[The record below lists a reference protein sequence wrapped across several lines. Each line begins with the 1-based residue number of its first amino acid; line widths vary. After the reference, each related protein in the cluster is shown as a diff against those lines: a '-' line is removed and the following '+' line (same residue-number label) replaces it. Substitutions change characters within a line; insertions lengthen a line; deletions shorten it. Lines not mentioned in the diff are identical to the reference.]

1 MVIGSALGMA
11 AVHLPNLIH
20 SVRWP
25 GLTLLLTGLIS
36 YGIGRNLESSVV
48 NRLGYGIKGA
58 RDESRE
64 ISEAAAQLLADV
76 TQALALR
83 LVEGMGNPG
92 LIPAAVGALIF
103 AGSFFINRL
112 RGNAL
117 GPDRAAR

>member
-25 GLTLLLTGLIS
+25 GLALLLTGLIS
-36 YGIGRNLESSVV
+36 YRIGRNLEPSVV
-48 NRLGYGIKGA
+48 NRLGYGIKWA

-76 TQALALR
+76 TQAFALR
-83 LVEGMGNPG
+83 
-92 LIPAAVGALIF
+92 
-103 AGSFFINRL
+103 
-112 RGNAL
+112 
-117 GPDRAAR
+117 